1 MFISG
6 DHTTSG
12 FGNNV
17 VVGFDLD
24 ADSNTMRVRT
34 TTMDAT
40 YQINGRT
47 SGDPICVVDG
57 AGPIYNMKL
66 ITMPTLVGISHLDRS
81 EIHMDICPR
90 WCNTTQHM
98 SVLKR
103 RMMVVL
109 GLIIT
114 IVSLVGLEWI
124 AQMNI
129 QASHSLV
136 DVMHGT
142 QASRFSSIHREHR

>member
-66 ITMPTLVGISHLDRS
+66 ITMPTLAGK
-81 EIHMDICPR
+81 
-90 WCNTTQHM
+90 NTTINTTWN
-98 SVLKR
+98 SNK
-103 RMMVVL
+103 
-109 GLIIT
+109 
-114 IVSLVGLEWI
+114 
-124 AQMNI
+124 
-129 QASHSLV
+129 
-136 DVMHGT
+136 DGT
-142 QASRFSSIHREHR
+142 HYSDNDTGEYYHYDGAVYSIHYYSELTSRNSGVESTKNTVDHPTYNFSNLASAKTTYNSKD